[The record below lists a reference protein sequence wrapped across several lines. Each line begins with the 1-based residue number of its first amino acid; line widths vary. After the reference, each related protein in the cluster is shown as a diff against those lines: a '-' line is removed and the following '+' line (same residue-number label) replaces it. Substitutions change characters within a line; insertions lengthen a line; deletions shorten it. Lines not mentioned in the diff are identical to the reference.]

1 MEKKIPNYTD
11 AFNELQ
17 TIVREMENANITVD
31 ILSEKIKRC
40 NYLIEI
46 CKDKLSKT
54 EAEIAK
60 IVGEENA

>member
-1 MEKKIPNYTD
+1 MDKKNPSYTD

-17 TIVREMENANITVD
+17 EIVREMENSNITVD

-40 NYLIEI
+40 NYLIGI
-46 CKDKLSKT
+46 CKDKLTKT